1 MAKPTRQFKKPAK
14 PLSYKDVVKKI
25 LNDADFAQFFYGEVV
40 KARMGDKAA
49 EKIIAGHFKLQPGE
63 LKELKL
69 TTKVARCACTDIT
82 QLSNFCLDI
91 TKYYLFEFAT
101 PVHVW
106 SKKRKKD

>member
-25 LNDADFAQFFYGEVV
+25 LNDPDFAKYFHGEVV
-40 KARMGDKAA
+40 KARMGDPVA
-49 EKIIAGHFKLQPGE
+49 EKNVAQHFKLQPGE

-69 TTKVARCACTDIT
+69 TLKAASCACTDRTI
-82 QLSNFCLDI
+82 LSNLCLDM
-91 TKYYLFEFAT
+91 TKFYLFEFAT
-101 PVHVW
+101 PIHVW